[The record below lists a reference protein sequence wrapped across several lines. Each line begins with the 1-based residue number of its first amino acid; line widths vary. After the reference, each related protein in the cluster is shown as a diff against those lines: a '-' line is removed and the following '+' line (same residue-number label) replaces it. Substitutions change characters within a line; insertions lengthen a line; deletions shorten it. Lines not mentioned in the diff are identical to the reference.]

1 MHGYIWK
8 NQLGKFD
15 SYKIDLKSLPLG
27 ESKREFILDNDFFAK
42 VEAEEI
48 QKGKLKVDLLIN
60 TTTQSFEFN
69 FTIEGIAIVSCDR
82 CLDDM
87 ELPISTTGRLVVK
100 FGKEYA
106 EEGDDIVII
115 PEEESS
121 INLTWFM
128 YEFAALSIPLKHV
141 HLPGKCNRDMSSK
154 LKKHTAKTEEDV
166 DFEMDDIVVTDD
178 NEESVEI
185 DPRWDALKSL
195 KEDNN

>member
-1 MHGYIWK
+1 M
-8 NQLGKFD
+8 GKFD
-15 SYKIDLKSLPLG
+15 SYKIDLRSLPLG
-27 ESKREFILDNDFFAK
+27 VSERSFLLDNDFFAK

-60 TTTQSFEFN
+60 TTEASFEFN

-87 ELPISTTGRLVVK
+87 ELPISTMGRLIVK
-100 FGKEYA
+100 LGKEYA

-115 PEEESS
+115 PEEEGS

-154 LKKHTAKTEEDV
+154 WKKHTAKTEDDVED
-166 DFEMDDIVVTDD
+166 FGIEDIVVTDD
-178 NEESVEI
+178 NDEVGDV
-185 DPRWDALKSL
+185 DPRWDALKNL

>member
-1 MHGYIWK
+1 M
-8 NQLGKFD
+8 GKFD
-15 SYKIDLKSLPLG
+15 SYKIDLRSLPLG
-27 ESKREFILDNDFFAK
+27 TSKREFILDNDFFAK

-48 QKGKLKVDLLIN
+48 QKGRLKVELLIN
-60 TTTQSFEFN
+60 ATTQSFEFN
-69 FTIEGIAIVSCDR
+69 FIIEGIAIVSCDR

-87 ELPISTTGRLVVK
+87 ELPISTTGKLIVK

-115 PEEESS
+115 PEEEGS

-141 HLPGKCNRDMSSK
+141 HLPGKCNREMSSK
-154 LKKHTAKTEEDV
+154 LKKHTAKTDEDL

-178 NEESVEI
+178 NEESDDI
-185 DPRWDALKSL
+185 DPRWDALKKL